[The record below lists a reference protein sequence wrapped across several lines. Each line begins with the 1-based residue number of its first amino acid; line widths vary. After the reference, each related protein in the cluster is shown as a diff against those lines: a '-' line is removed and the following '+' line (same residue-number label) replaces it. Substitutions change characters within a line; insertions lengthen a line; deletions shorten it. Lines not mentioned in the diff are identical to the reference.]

1 VGVGRATDTGDGT
14 AGRYSAAR
22 DDHSSTTAGCVIS
35 SRHSSQEEP
44 SRIDAGAASNDQA
57 NNFIVRCCCT
67 TVKESAFRDRV
78 RVLLANPVAGAQFL
92 GGVLVM
98 ELESSSAGPGASAG
112 DPTLRPLPVLLPPE
126 HS

>member
-1 VGVGRATDTGDGT
+1 MPLTPEMARLGGIPPQGT
-14 AGRYSAAR
+14 
-22 DDHSSTTAGCVIS
+22 TTPALHLACGIS
-35 SRHSSQEEP
+35 SRHSSQKEP
-44 SRIDAGAASNDQA
+44 SRFDAGAASNDQA

-67 TVKESAFRDRV
+67 TVKESPFRDRV

-112 DPTLRPLPVLLPPE
+112 DPALRPLPVLLPPE